1 MAQPFLTVLCPV
13 AIDDNSIAALE
24 VAANLARRSSGRVV
38 VLHVIPMDI
47 LPSRKADL
55 DFLEIQEKGAKQ
67 WLAATAAERLQGVAH
82 ELSTRSGRPE
92 VAILHAAEEYDAD
105 VIVMATHSH
114 TIVPHSFCGSVAEKV
129 LCQSRRPVL
138 MVPAAFGGNA
148 DLVAAWMTRNPQT
161 VGPQSNLAEVSERM
175 RSGGFHCMPVM
186 ESGRLVGII
195 TDHDV
200 RSHAGELEDVDVL
213 DAMTTDVISITPD
226 TSVQEAA
233 RLLIECKV
241 GGLPV
246 LKDGNL
252 VGIMTTE
259 DILKFLLR

>member
-13 AIDDNSIAALE
+13 AIDNNSIAALE
-24 VAANLARRSSGRVV
+24 VAANLARQSSGRVV
-38 VLHVIPMDI
+38 ALHVVSLDV

-55 DFLEIQEKGAKQ
+55 DFLEIQEKGAQQ
-67 WLAATAAERLQGVAH
+67 WLQATASERLQGVAH
-82 ELSTRSGRPE
+82 ELLTRSGRPE
-92 VAILHAAEEYDAD
+92 VAILHAAEECGAD

-114 TIVPHSFCGSVAEKV
+114 TIVPHTFCGSVAEKV

-138 MVPAAFGGNA
+138 MVPARFGGNA
-148 DLVAAWMTRNPQT
+148 DLVAAWMTRSPQT
-161 VGPQSNLAEVSERM
+161 VEPQSNLAEVSERM
-175 RSGGFHCMPVM
+175 RKGGLRCMPVM
-186 ESGRLVGII
+186 DNGHLVGII

-200 RSHAGELEDVDVL
+200 RSHAEELEDVEAL
-213 DAMTTDVISITPD
+213 DAMTTDVVTITPD
-226 TSVQEAA
+226 TSIQEAA

-246 LKDGNL
+246 LKDGIL
-252 VGIMTTE
+252 AGIITTE